1 MSRRSRQSVLSREE
15 LEVHEAVSG
24 TDSESDDSP
33 PIDPG
38 QALSQGESSTI
49 AALQRQVSSMSRELA
64 ALKGSGV
71 PVSSSVCLSIK
82 I

>member
-24 TDSESDDSP
+24 TDSESDGSP
-33 PIDPG
+33 PLDPD

-49 AALQRQVSSMSRELA
+49 ATLQRQISDMSRELA
-64 ALKGSGV
+64 ALKGSHE
-71 PVSSSVCLSIK
+71 PVS
-82 I
+82 